1 MHFQQMAVRNRA
13 LLIQTKASY
22 EPMAVLGINSSNK
35 GTAANGNNRQY
46 LSNAFHVSG
55 IMLKHLTVRS
65 SHFIFTLGD
74 RYYYQLCVCVDEKMR
89 HRDLFFSPSQEI
101 ESPGLGSGIVTL
113 TETLAQSGFLPCHSK
128 LLPHSYRMDAE
139 PPDIMTTCQT
149 ERRKAFL

>member
-1 MHFQQMAVRNRA
+1 MMHFQQMAVRNRA

-74 RYYYQLCVCVDEKMR
+74 RYYYQLCVC
-89 HRDLFFSPSQEI
+89 
-101 ESPGLGSGIVTL
+101 G
-113 TETLAQSGFLPCHSK
+113 
-128 LLPHSYRMDAE
+128 
-139 PPDIMTTCQT
+139 
-149 ERRKAFL
+149 